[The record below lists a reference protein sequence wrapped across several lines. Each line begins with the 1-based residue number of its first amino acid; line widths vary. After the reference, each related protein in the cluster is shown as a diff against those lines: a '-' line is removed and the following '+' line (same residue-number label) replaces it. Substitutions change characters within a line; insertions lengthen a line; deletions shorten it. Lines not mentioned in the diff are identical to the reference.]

1 MCPVINPLSPPF
13 PPLSPPLSPPL
24 QRKKVTF
31 TNFKPVFQVIL
42 RTFNLEIY
50 SQTLLK
56 VAFVMSS
63 LIFKARKL
71 DLHET

>member
-1 MCPVINPLSPPF
+1 MNPLSPSFHP
-13 PPLSPPLSPPL
+13 SPHPPL
-24 QRKKVTF
+24 QRKKATF

-71 DLHET
+71 DLHKT

>member
-1 MCPVINPLSPPF
+1 MCPVINPLPPPF
-13 PPLSPPLSPPL
+13 PPLSPPLPPL

-31 TNFKPVFQVIL
+31 KNFKPVFQVIL

-63 LIFKARKL
+63 LILKARKL
-71 DLHET
+71 DLRKT